1 MVTHA
6 FVNGSRDKGNEDEE
20 QNSNHRNE
28 HSEAVLEPR
37 AAVDKPTIYSQLTAG
52 ENALAFPAGLKFSN
66 RYQPLPDT
74 YDEVKTPQP

>member
-1 MVTHA
+1 MVTHT
-6 FVNGSRDKGNEDEE
+6 FVNGSRDKGNDDEE

-52 ENALAFPAGLKFSN
+52 EVITGEEPEDGEHGPDATRRAEPN
-66 RYQPLPDT
+66 R
-74 YDEVKTPQP
+74 K